1 MIKMLNRWEN
11 NDPPFIPPPLLFG
24 TLPPFMENYT
34 TLGPQK
40 FEVTDGFR
48 IYSHKK
54 IFLWVVQP

>member
-1 MIKMLNRWEN
+1 MLNRWEN

-54 IFLWVVQP
+54 